1 VDVTFKNLH
10 GFDWAWILPPLDGS
24 WIGLFGGDGVLM
36 SEDVP
41 QALWITVGGGG
52 AREINGMVGGNY
64 QSAGEGAGDLADYD
78 RVVRDSSG
86 SLLNRESPP
95 NENQREPA
103 LFIILPTSAG
113 KTTTFLLPTK
123 MKGSK
128 TTVVITPLTW
138 FGQQLRKTCIRFGLD
153 VALFVKEQTR
163 RTKVVIVVMESVG
176 TNNFREF
183 VIDLQLENRLDRVVW
198 DECHMLVKEAH
209 YRRNIA
215 ESLKF
220 LLKCQLI
227 FISATC
233 PSPLVDEVVDLMRL
247 PIPPRPLG
255 LFQAQ
260 VPVFSAYMQ

>member
-1 VDVTFKNLH
+1 VDVTFQSLH

-78 RVVRDSSG
+78 RVVWCGIPVEVSSTA
-86 SLLNRESPP
+86 SRLPTRTS
-95 NENQREPA
+95 A

-247 PIPPRPLG
+247 PIPPRPSG